1 MPAAPATDVITDAL
15 VELQRRV
22 ATMDEGEV
30 ASYIPQLATADPHAF
45 GIALTSMG
53 GNHYWS
59 GGVDTPFTL
68 QSVSKPFV
76 YALVLAE
83 LGLDEVTR
91 WVGAEPSGEAYNAIS
106 LEPGTG
112 RPANAMINAGAIVT
126 TALVPGADEEERFE
140 RILGC
145 LGRFAGRRLD
155 VDEAVRASESETG
168 DRNRA
173 LTYLMHGAG
182 SLPGR
187 PDGVETYFR
196 QCSVRV
202 TTVDLA
208 VMAATLANGGVNPST
223 GETVVPEPVAVRVLA
238 LMASCGMYNASGD
251 WLLRVGLPAK
261 SGVSGGLIAASP
273 ARFGLAVHSPPLDA
287 TGTPVRGVAVLRELS
302 ERFGLHLMRRSS
314 RTAPTVKL
322 AETARTAPSDRP
334 RSEAEREIIERVG
347 DDVAIVAA
355 QGILD
360 FTEAERLLY
369 ELGTVVPEEPGW
381 VVLDLEDVS
390 EIRPFAES
398 MLREALARLAAA
410 GHQVTVVGDL
420 APHAEASAAGGA
432 GAWRQVPSR
441 ETAVA
446 RCEDALLSAGIN
458 RRKGRTRSDGADDN
472 DGSDDGDRD
481 GA

>member
-1 MPAAPATDVITDAL
+1 MTAVSATDVITDAL

-22 ATMDEGEV
+22 ATLDEGEV
-30 ASYIPQLATADPHAF
+30 ASYIPQLATADPHTF

-126 TALVPGADEEERFE
+126 TALVPGANEDERFE
-140 RILGC
+140 RILDC

-155 VDEAVRASESETG
+155 VDERVRASESETG

-173 LTYLMHGAG
+173 LSYLMRGAG
-182 SLPGR
+182 SLPGD
-187 PDGVETYFR
+187 PNGVETYFG

-202 TTVDLA
+202 TTADLA

-223 GETVVPEPVAVRVLA
+223 GETVVPEPVAVQVLA
-238 LMASCGMYNASGD
+238 VMASCGMYNASGD

-273 ARFGLAVHSPPLDA
+273 ARFGMAVHSPPLDA
-287 TGTPVRGVAVLRELS
+287 LGNPVRGVAVLRELS
-302 ERFGLHLMRRSS
+302 ARFGLHLMRRSS
-314 RTAPTVKL
+314 RTAPTVML

-334 RSEAEREIIERVG
+334 RSEAEREVIERAG

-360 FTEAERLLY
+360 FTEVERLLY

-381 VVLDLEDVS
+381 VVLDLEEVT
-390 EIRPFAES
+390 EVRPFAEV
-398 MLREALARLAAA
+398 MLRETLSRLAAR

-420 APHAEASAAGGA
+420 APGADEGSGAAGE

-441 ETAVA
+441 QTAVA

-458 RRKGRTRSDGADDN
+458 RQKGQGRSG
-472 DGSDDGDRD
+472 GE
-481 GA
+481 

>member
-1 MPAAPATDVITDAL
+1 MTPVSATDVITDAL

-22 ATMDEGEV
+22 ATLDEGEV
-30 ASYIPQLATADPHAF
+30 ASYIPQLATADPSTF

-91 WVGAEPSGEAYNAIS
+91 WVGAEPSGEGYNAIS

-126 TALVPGADEEERFE
+126 TALVPGTNEEERFR
-140 RILGC
+140 RILDC

-182 SLPGR
+182 SLPGG

-202 TTVDLA
+202 TTADLA
-208 VMAATLANGGVNPST
+208 AMAATLANGGVNPST
-223 GETVVPEPVAVRVLA
+223 GESVVPEPVAVQVLA
-238 LMASCGMYNASGD
+238 VMASCGMYNSSGD

-273 ARFGLAVHSPPLDA
+273 ARFGIAVHSPPLDA
-287 TGTPVRGVAVLRELS
+287 MGTPVRGVAVLRELS

-334 RSEAEREIIERVG
+334 RSEAEREVIERAG
-347 DDVAIVAA
+347 DNVAIVAA

-360 FTEAERLLY
+360 FTEAERLLH
-369 ELGTVVPEEPGW
+369 ELGTVIPDEPGW

-390 EIRPFAES
+390 EIRPFAEG
-398 MLREALARLAAA
+398 MLRQALARLAAA

-420 APHAEASAAGGA
+420 APHAEASGEGGES
-432 GAWRQVPSR
+432 AWRQVPSR
-441 ETAVA
+441 DTAVA
-446 RCEDALLSAGIN
+446 RCEDALLAAGIN
-458 RRKGRTRSDGADDN
+458 RQKGQGRSGGDGA
-472 DGSDDGDRD
+472 
-481 GA
+481 

>member
-1 MPAAPATDVITDAL
+1 MTPVPATDVVTDAL
-15 VELQRRV
+15 VELQRRL
-22 ATMDEGEV
+22 ATLDEGEV
-30 ASYIPQLATADPHAF
+30 ASYIPQLATADPATF

-59 GGVDTPFTL
+59 GGVDMPFTL

-140 RILGC
+140 RILDC

-155 VDEAVRASESETG
+155 VDERVHASESETG

-173 LTYLMHGAG
+173 LSYLMRGAG
-182 SLPGR
+182 SLPGDPR
-187 PDGVETYFR
+187 GVETYFR

-202 TTVDLA
+202 TTADLSL
-208 VMAATLANGGVNPST
+208 MAATLANGGVNPST
-223 GETVVPEPVAVRVLA
+223 GETVVPEPVAVQVLA
-238 LMASCGMYNASGD
+238 VMASCGMYNASGD

-273 ARFGLAVHSPPLDA
+273 ARFGMAVHSPPLDA
-287 TGTPVRGVAVLRELS
+287 LGNPVRGVAVLRELS
-302 ERFGLHLMRRSS
+302 ARFGLHLMRRSA
-314 RTAPTVKL
+314 RTAPTVML

-334 RSEAEREIIERVG
+334 RSEAEREIIERAG
-347 DDVAIVAA
+347 DNVAIVAA

-360 FTEAERLLY
+360 FTEVERLLHDI
-369 ELGTVVPEEPGW
+369 GTVVPEEPGW
-381 VVLDLEDVS
+381 VVLDLQEVS
-390 EIRPFAES
+390 EVRPFAEV
-398 MLREALARLAAA
+398 MLREALTRLAAR

-420 APHAEASAAGGA
+420 APHADEGSGTDGQ

-441 ETAVA
+441 DTAVA

-458 RRKGRTRSDGADDN
+458 RRKGHGRSDGEQSP
-472 DGSDDGDRD
+472 G
-481 GA
+481 